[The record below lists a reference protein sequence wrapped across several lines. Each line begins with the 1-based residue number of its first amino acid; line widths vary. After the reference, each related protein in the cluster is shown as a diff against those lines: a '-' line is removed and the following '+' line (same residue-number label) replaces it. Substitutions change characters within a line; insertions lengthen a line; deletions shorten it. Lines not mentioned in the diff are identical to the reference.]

1 MSDMAKNLYSDILKE
16 YQNRLDEGQSTQCVA
31 FDNSIF
37 IEKYGYSAQILN
49 NLLTELHDL
58 GYIENWIIGGFQL
71 NID

>member
-1 MSDMAKNLYSDILKE
+1 M
-16 YQNRLDEGQSTQCVA
+16 DEGQSTQCVA